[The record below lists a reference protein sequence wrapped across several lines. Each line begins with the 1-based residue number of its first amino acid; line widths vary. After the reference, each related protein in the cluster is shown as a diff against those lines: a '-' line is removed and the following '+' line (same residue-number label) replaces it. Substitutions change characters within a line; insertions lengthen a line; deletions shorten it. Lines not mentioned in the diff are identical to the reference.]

1 MSSFGEEIFK
11 ALTGRDHEPTSAAE
25 MFEQVEDYRTEVG
38 LSRRAFARQS
48 GIPESTLRYWGTKGF
63 TSKSDAANLS
73 RLTVAFRGLI
83 ASPAALDAW
92 RNNRMSINVSN
103 VPGEKGR
110 VESRSISA
118 GQLGLGATTGESV
131 VAHFLR
137 GDDKGA
143 AHAFVNGIG
152 DGWYRKVMFK
162 SWIGRHDDDLAD
174 LPHED
179 SSEYDGEDDYAVYAT
194 AS

>member
-25 MFEQVEDYRTEVG
+25 MFEAVEDYRTDVG

-83 ASPAALDAW
+83 ASPSALDAW

-103 VPGEKGR
+103 VPGDRGR
-110 VESRSISA
+110 VEFRTISA
-118 GQLGLGATTGESV
+118 GQLKLGSTTGESV

-143 AHAFVNGIG
+143 AQAFVKGIG
-152 DGWYRKVMFK
+152 DPWYRHVMFG
-162 SWIGRHDDDLAD
+162 SWIASHDEDLSDLAY
-174 LPHED
+174 EG
-179 SSEYDGEDDYAVYAT
+179 SEYDGEDDYAVYAS